1 MQFRTTSTHMICNVD
16 LYLAIKHELLK
27 GELNMFVCLGL

>member
-27 GELNMFVCLGL
+27 GELKIFFSLGL